1 MQFLMIEKEPQMK
14 SDNNLTQIYSKL
26 TEIFRD
32 VFDDD
37 SLQVTPELTAAD
49 VDEWDSLNHIRLVV
63 SIERAFGLSFS
74 AAQVGRLKNVGEFA
88 ELIVSKL

>member
-1 MQFLMIEKEPQMK
+1 MESVTDMAP
-14 SDNNLTQIYSKL
+14 IYAKL

-37 SLQVTPELTAAD
+37 NLQVTPELTAAD

-63 SIERAFGLSFS
+63 SVERAFGLRFS

-88 ELIVSKL
+88 ELIGAKL

>member
-1 MQFLMIEKEPQMK
+1 MK
-14 SDNNLTQIYSKL
+14 ADNNLTQIYAKL
-26 TEIFRD
+26 TGIFRD

-74 AAQVGRLKNVGEFA
+74 AAQVARLKNVGEFA

>member
-1 MQFLMIEKEPQMK
+1 MESGIDVAK
-14 SDNNLTQIYSKL
+14 IYAKL

-37 SLQVTPELTAAD
+37 NLQVTPALTAAD

-63 SIERAFGLSFS
+63 SVERAFGLSFS

-88 ELIVSKL
+88 ELIGAKL

>member
-1 MQFLMIEKEPQMK
+1 MQ
-14 SDNNLTQIYSKL
+14 STDVVDIYGKL

-37 SLQVTPELTAAD
+37 SLRVTPELTAAD
-49 VDEWDSLNHIRLVV
+49 VDEWDSLNHIRLVLSV
-63 SIERAFGLSFS
+63 ERAFGLRFS

-88 ELIVSKL
+88 ALIGAKL

>member
-1 MQFLMIEKEPQMK
+1 MEPAANVA
-14 SDNNLTQIYSKL
+14 SIYAKL

-37 SLQVTPELTAAD
+37 NLRVTPELTAAD
-49 VDEWDSLNHIRLVV
+49 VDEWDSLNHIRLVL
-63 SIERAFGLSFS
+63 SIERAFGLRFS

-88 ELIVSKL
+88 ELIGAKL

>member
-1 MQFLMIEKEPQMK
+1 MEPGIDVAK
-14 SDNNLTQIYSKL
+14 IYAKL

-37 SLQVTPELTAAD
+37 NLQVTSALTAAD

-63 SIERAFGLSFS
+63 SVERAFGLSFS

-88 ELIVSKL
+88 ELIGAKL

>member
-1 MQFLMIEKEPQMK
+1 MK
-14 SDNNLTQIYSKL
+14 ADNQLAQIYAKL

-37 SLQVTPELTAAD
+37 GLQVTPELTAAD

-63 SIERAFGLSFS
+63 SIERAFGMTFS

-88 ELIVSKL
+88 DLIVAKL